1 MRKISF
7 LKLQASGNDF
17 ILIDNRKYKL
27 SSLRLKELAKKC
39 CQRKISIGADGLLVI
54 EHSRKAEFKMR
65 IFNSNGSEPN
75 MCGNGAR
82 CVGLFSELV
91 RTKSKKVYQMAFD
104 TKAGIIEAKVSTKLK
119 KIDSKEIKIKT
130 TTPYGLKLDMP
141 ITILGRKIKVN
152 YLNTGVPHVV
162 IFVESLENI
171 DVDRIGRQ
179 IRFHRK
185 FKPQGVNVNFVE
197 ILDNNYIKL
206 RTYER
211 GVEAE
216 TLACGTGT
224 IASAVIYWLKTNTSN
239 NGSAKVCAK
248 TKSNEILGVYFS
260 QDKKKIK
267 DIWLEGRAYL
277 VCEGRLYVP
286 PR

>member
-1 MRKISF
+1 MQKINF

-27 SSLRLKELAKKC
+27 NGLKLKKLAKKY
-39 CQRKISIGADGLLVI
+39 CQRKLSIGADGLLVI
-54 EHSRKAEFKMR
+54 EHSKRAEFKMR
-65 IFNSNGSEPN
+65 IFNSDGSEPN

-82 CVGLFSELV
+82 CVGLWSSIV
-91 RTKSKKVYQMAFD
+91 RPKSKKVKFD
-104 TKAGIIEAKVSTKLK
+104 TEAGIIEAVAATKLK

-130 TTPYGLKLDMP
+130 TNPYELKLDIS
-141 ITILGRKIKVN
+141 ITVLGRKLKVS
-152 YLNTGVPHVV
+152 YINTGVPHVV
-162 IFVESLENI
+162 LFVEGLENI
-171 DVDRIGRQ
+171 DIDKIGRQ
-179 IRFHRK
+179 IRFHEK
-185 FKPQGVNVNFVE
+185 FQPQGANVNFVE
-197 ILDNNYIKL
+197 TVDNNFIKL

-224 IASAVIYWLKTNTSN
+224 IASAIIYWLKTNDFNKGTV
-239 NGSAKVCAK
+239 KVCAK
-248 TKSNEILGVYFS
+248 TKSNETLGVYFS

-267 DIWLEGRAYL
+267 DVWLEGRAYL